1 MVLDNI
7 RMPGDIQKLDP
18 ELYPE
23 LAREIRDFLLLKV
36 SENGGHLASNLG
48 VVELTMALHLAFSP
62 PEDKIIWDV
71 GHQSYT
77 HKILTGRKDAFDGLR
92 RFGGLSGFPKLRE
105 SSCDVYE
112 TGHSS
117 TSLSAGIGL
126 VQARELLGGDYGV
139 VAVIGDGSLSGGM
152 AYEALNNAS
161 RVHSNFIIVLNDNNM
176 SISESTGGIS
186 TYLSRIRMAKG
197 YNELKQDVANKL
209 QKVPGIGGSL
219 VETISRTK
227 SSIKQLVI
235 PGMLFENLDITYVG
249 PIDGHNIPQMVRIF
263 KEARQIN
270 RPILVHVLTQKGRG
284 YEPAERRPSF
294 FHGVS
299 PFEPATGRPKK
310 EKTAPTYTDVFARTI
325 CRLAAEQD
333 RLVAITAAMAD
344 GTGLKRFA
352 SMYPERFYDV
362 GIAEEHAVSFAAG
375 LAVGGLKP
383 VVAVYSTFLQRA
395 YDQILLDVCLQKL
408 PVIFAVDRA
417 GLVGNDGETH
427 QGVFDLSYLS
437 QMPGMTILAPK
448 NSGEL
453 KAALEFAVSFEGP
466 IAVRYPRGTAYRGL
480 KECRDPMVLGKSEVL
495 KEGRFLVLLAVGSM
509 VKTAAGVCERLLEEG
524 ICATFV
530 NVRFVKPM
538 DTELLDRLAGS
549 HTLFVT
555 LEDNVLRG
563 GYGEAVTAYMHE
575 AHREC
580 RVLNLG
586 VPDFFVEQG
595 DTDVLYQALKLD
607 ERSVFRRIK
616 EACAGEINT

>member
-1 MVLDNI
+1 MVLDDI
-7 RMPGDIQKLDP
+7 REPGDIQKLDP

-23 LAREIRDFLLLKV
+23 LAQEIREFLIRKV

-48 VVELTMALHLAFSP
+48 VVELTMALHLVFSP
-62 PEDKIIWDV
+62 PKDKIIWDV
-71 GHQSYT
+71 GHQAYT
-77 HKILTGRKDAFDGLR
+77 HKILTGRKEGFDRLR
-92 RFGGLSGFPKLRE
+92 QFGGLSGFPKLRE
-105 SSCDVYE
+105 SACDVYE

-126 VQARELLGGDYGV
+126 VQARELLGEDYGV
-139 VAVIGDGSLSGGM
+139 AAVIGDGSLSGGM

-161 RVHSNFIIVLNDNNM
+161 RLHSNFIIVLNDNNM

-197 YNELKQDVANKL
+197 YNDLKQDVTKTL

-249 PIDGHNIPQMVRIF
+249 PIDGHNILSMVRIL
-263 KEARQIN
+263 KEARQIS

-325 CRLAAEQD
+325 CRLAAEQEK
-333 RLVAITAAMAD
+333 LVAVTAAMAD

-352 SMYPERFYDV
+352 SLYPDRFFDV

-375 LAVGGLKP
+375 LAAGGLKP

-453 KAALEFAVSFEGP
+453 KAALEFAVAFDGP

-480 KECRDPMVLGKSEVL
+480 KEHRDPMVLGKSEVL
-495 KEGRFLVLLAVGSM
+495 RKGDSLAILAVGNM
-509 VKTAAGVCERLLEEG
+509 VKTAAEVCVSLEKEG
-524 ICATFV
+524 IALTLV

-538 DTELLDRLAGS
+538 DTELLDRLS
-549 HTLFVT
+549 KTHTLFVT
-555 LEDNVLRG
+555 IEDNVLRG
-563 GYGEAVTAYMHE
+563 GYGEAVTAYMQAKHPL
-575 AHREC
+575 C
-580 RVLNLG
+580 RTLNLG
-586 VPDFFVEQG
+586 IPDEFVEHG
-595 DTDVLYQALKLD
+595 SPESLYQKLGLD
-607 ERSVFRRIK
+607 GPSLLQRIRT
-616 EACAGEINT
+616 ARTGE

>member
-1 MVLDNI
+1 MILDNI
-7 RMPGDIQKLDP
+7 RRPGDIQNVEP

-23 LAREIRDFLLLKV
+23 LAREIRHFLIEKV

-48 VVELTMALHLAFSP
+48 VVELTMALHLVFSP

-77 HKILTGRKDAFDGLR
+77 HKILTGRKDGFDELR
-92 RFGGLSGFPKLRE
+92 QFGGLSGFPKLRE

-126 VQARELLGGDYGV
+126 VQARELLGEDYGV
-139 VAVIGDGSLSGGM
+139 AAVIGDGSLSGGM

-161 RVHSNFIIVLNDNNM
+161 RLHSNFIILLNDNNM

-197 YNELKQDVANKL
+197 YNDLKQDVTNTL

-249 PIDGHNIPQMVRIF
+249 PIDGHNIHQMVRIL
-263 KEARQIN
+263 KEARQIR

-299 PFEPATGRPKK
+299 PFDPATGRPKK

-325 CRLAAEQD
+325 CRLAAEQEK
-333 RLVAITAAMAD
+333 LVAITAAMVD

-352 SMYPERFYDV
+352 SLYPERFFDV

-375 LAVGGLKP
+375 LAAGGLKP

-437 QMPGMTILAPK
+437 QMPGMTVLAPK

-453 KAALEFAVSFEGP
+453 KAALEFAVAFDGP
-466 IAVRYPRGTAYRGL
+466 IAIRYPKGTAYRGL
-480 KECRDPMVLGKSEVL
+480 KEHRDPMVLGKSEVL
-495 KEGRFLVLLAVGSM
+495 REGRFLAVLAVGNM
-509 VKTAAGVCERLLEEG
+509 VKTAAEVCDRLWEEE
-524 ICATFV
+524 ICATLV

-538 DTELLDRLAGS
+538 DTGLLDRLAEN
-549 HTLFVT
+549 HARFVT
-555 LEDNVLRG
+555 IEDNVLRG
-563 GYGEAVTAYMHE
+563 GYGEAVTAYMQ
-575 AHREC
+575 REHPAC
-580 RVLNLG
+580 RILTLG
-586 VPDFFVEQG
+586 VPDTFVEQG
-595 DTDVLYQALKLD
+595 NTEVLYRVLGLD
-607 ERSVFRRIK
+607 EPSLLRKIK
-616 EACAGEINT
+616 EAWSGE